1 MTNAYSLR
9 ALFISLMFVAVSL
22 AMVAVQYAISFF
34 VQGAH
39 DSAGIR
45 VSANT
50 ACSATDTHFTGCSSI
65 L

>member
-1 MTNAYSLR
+1 MTKVYSLR
-9 ALFISLMFVAVSL
+9 AVFISLMFVAASFAL
-22 AMVAVQYAISFF
+22 LAVQYVAGFF
-34 VQGAH
+34 TQGLA